1 MIRLFTHS
9 LSLRLLAI
17 FLLLAALFAWGVVA
31 GIRWAYSADDLRA
44 VISGHLSLHI
54 DYVRQDIGSPPRL
67 DRALAITRRVPVDI
81 HIAGPGVSW
90 SSDPAFPDPAT
101 LVFGPSDYFSD
112 KPGALFDEL
121 RGVEFAARG
130 NHRFFRFDEGGY
142 QIVVVTPKIADQ
154 RTRPPLVPILVG
166 FALLLVLCAYLA
178 VRGLF
183 RPVATIRQGA
193 AYIGAGHFDHR
204 IRTRRDDELGE
215 LAEDINLM
223 AGKVEGMLNAKRELL
238 LGVSHELRS
247 PISRLTLGLALLD
260 ESPSVRALQQDVDEM
275 SSIVETLLEA
285 ERLGSRHAALQLADV
300 ALAELAQDLRSRYF
314 AGETRLHIT
323 VTGEPRAQL
332 DAARIQLM
340 LKNLV
345 GNALRYSTAADG
357 PVEVAIHNDERQVVF
372 SVRDHGPGIPAD
384 QRAHIGEPFYR
395 SDASR
400 ARETGGTGLG
410 LYLARQVAR
419 AHGGDLRLEELAER
433 GALFVATVPRQP
445 GFHSILTS
453 PHPEETPPES
463 LREHS
468 SLRTAPN

>member
-1 MIRLFTHS
+1 MIRLFSYS

-17 FLLLAALFAWGVVA
+17 FLLLAVLFAWGVVA
-31 GIRWAYSADDLRA
+31 GIRWAYSADDLRT

-54 DYVRQDIGSPPRL
+54 DYVRKDIGSPPRL
-67 DRALAITRRVPVDI
+67 DRALEITRRVPVDI
-81 HIAGPGVSW
+81 HISGPGVNW

-101 LVFGPSDYFSD
+101 LAFGPSDYFSAEPD
-112 KPGALFDEL
+112 ALFDEL
-121 RGVEFAARG
+121 EGVEFADQD
-130 NHRFFRFDEGGY
+130 NHRYFRFEEGGY
-142 QIVVVTPKIADQ
+142 DIVVVTPKIADQ
-154 RTRPPLVPILVG
+154 RSRPPLVPILVG

-193 AYIGAGHFDHR
+193 AYIGAGHFGYR

-215 LAEDINLM
+215 LAEDINHM
-223 AGKVEGMLNAKRELL
+223 AGKVEGMLDAKRELL

-247 PISRLTLGLALLD
+247 PISRMTLGLALLD
-260 ESPSVRALQQDVDEM
+260 ETPSVRALQQDLAEM
-275 SSIVETLLEA
+275 RSIVETLLDA
-285 ERLGSRHAALQLADV
+285 ERLGSQHAALQV
-300 ALAELAQDLRSRYF
+300 AEVSLAELVQELQSRYF
-314 AGETRLHIT
+314 AGEERLRIS
-323 VTGEPRAQL
+323 VTGEPRARL

-357 PVEVAIHNDERQVVF
+357 PVMLSIHNAGGKVEFRVQ
-372 SVRDHGPGIPAD
+372 DHGPGIPAD

-419 AHGGDLRLEELAER
+419 AHGGDLLLQETTER
-433 GALFVATVPRQP
+433 GALFVVTIPDGEP
-445 GFHSILTS
+445 GRS
-453 PHPEETPPES
+453 
-463 LREHS
+463 
-468 SLRTAPN
+468 

>member
-1 MIRLFTHS
+1 MHRFSHS

-17 FLLLAALFAWGVVA
+17 FLLLAMLFAWGVVA
-31 GIRWAYSADDLRA
+31 GIRWAYSADDLRS

-67 DRALAITRRVPVDI
+67 DRALAITRKVPVDI
-81 HIAGPGVSW
+81 HISGPGVNW

-101 LVFGPSDYFSD
+101 LQFGPSEYFSARPD
-112 KPGALFDEL
+112 ALFDEL
-121 RGVEFAARG
+121 RGVEFAERG
-130 NHRFFRFDEGGY
+130 DHRFFRFDEGGY

-154 RTRPPLVPILVG
+154 RSRPPLVPILVG

-178 VRGLF
+178 VRWLF
-183 RPVATIRQGA
+183 RPVLTIREGA

-215 LAEDINLM
+215 LAQDINHM

-247 PISRLTLGLALLD
+247 PLSRMTLGLALLE
-260 ESPSVRALQQDVDEM
+260 ESAPVRALQQDVDEM
-275 SSIVETLLEA
+275 RSIVETLLEA

-300 ALAELAQDLRSRYF
+300 DLAELAQDLQSRYF
-314 AGETRLHIT
+314 AGEQRLRIS
-323 VTGEPRAQL
+323 VGGEPRARL
-332 DAARIQLM
+332 DTARIQLM
-340 LKNLV
+340 LKNLL
-345 GNALRYSTAADG
+345 GNALRYSAPADG
-357 PVEVAIHNDERQVVF
+357 PVELGIHGTPTQVEF
-372 SVRDHGPGIPAD
+372 RVRDHGPGIPAD

-419 AHGGDLRLEELAER
+419 AHGGDLALHDTGER
-433 GALFVATVPRQP
+433 GALFVVVIPAGGP
-445 GFHSILTS
+445 S
-453 PHPEETPPES
+453 
-463 LREHS
+463 REW
-468 SLRTAPN
+468 AP

>member
-1 MIRLFTHS
+1 MIRLFSYS

-17 FLLLAALFAWGVVA
+17 FLLLAVLFAWGVVA
-31 GIRWAYSADDLRA
+31 GIRWAYSADDLRT

-54 DYVRQDIGSPPRL
+54 DYVRKDIGSPPRL
-67 DRALAITRRVPVDI
+67 DRALEITRRVPVDI
-81 HIAGPGVSW
+81 HIV
-90 SSDPAFPDPAT
+90 
-101 LVFGPSDYFSD
+101 
-112 KPGALFDEL
+112 
-121 RGVEFAARG
+121 
-130 NHRFFRFDEGGY
+130 RFEEGGY
-142 QIVVVTPKIADQ
+142 DIVVVTPKIADQ
-154 RTRPPLVPILVG
+154 RSRPPLVPILVG

-193 AYIGAGHFDHR
+193 AYIGAGHFGYR

-215 LAEDINLM
+215 LAEDINHM
-223 AGKVEGMLNAKRELL
+223 AGKVEGMLDAKRELL

-247 PISRLTLGLALLD
+247 PISRMTLGLALLD
-260 ESPSVRALQQDVDEM
+260 ETPSVRALQQDLAEM
-275 SSIVETLLEA
+275 RSIVETLLDA
-285 ERLGSRHAALQLADV
+285 ERLGSQHAALQV
-300 ALAELAQDLRSRYF
+300 AEVSLAELVQELQSRYF
-314 AGETRLHIT
+314 AGEERLRIS
-323 VTGEPRAQL
+323 VTGEPRARL

-357 PVEVAIHNDERQVVF
+357 PVMLSIHNAGGKVEFRVQ
-372 SVRDHGPGIPAD
+372 DHGPGIPAD

-419 AHGGDLRLEELAER
+419 AHGGDLLLQETTER
-433 GALFVATVPRQP
+433 GALFVVTIPDGEP
-445 GFHSILTS
+445 GRS
-453 PHPEETPPES
+453 
-463 LREHS
+463 
-468 SLRTAPN
+468 

>member
-1 MIRLFTHS
+1 VIRWFAHS

-31 GIRWAYSADDLRA
+31 GIRWAYSADDLRS

-67 DRALAITRRVPVDI
+67 DRALAISRRVPVDI
-81 HIAGPGVSW
+81 HISGPGVRW
-90 SSDPAFPDPAT
+90 ASDVAFPDPST
-101 LVFGPSDYFSD
+101 LVFGPSDYFSARPD
-112 KPGALFDEL
+112 ALFDEL
-121 RGVEFAARG
+121 QGVAFAAQG
-130 NHRFFRFDEGGY
+130 SHRFFKFREGDY
-142 QIVVVTPKIADQ
+142 EIVVVTPRIADQ
-154 RTRPPLVPILVG
+154 HSRPPLVPILVG

-215 LAEDINLM
+215 LAQDINLM

-247 PISRLTLGLALLD
+247 PLSRLTLGLALLE
-260 ESPSVRALQQDVDEM
+260 ESAPVRALQSDVGEM
-275 SSIVETLLEA
+275 RTIVETLLDA
-285 ERLGSRHAALQLADV
+285 ERLGSRHAALNV
-300 ALAELAQDLRSRYF
+300 AAVSLSELAHDLQSLYF
-314 AGETRLHIT
+314 VGEPRLQVT
-323 VTGEPRAQL
+323 VTGDQRVQL
-332 DAARIQLM
+332 DAPRIQLM

-345 GNALRYSTAADG
+345 GNALRYSAPSDG
-357 PVEVAIHNDERQVVF
+357 PVEVTIRGSGGVVEF
-372 SVRDHGPGIPAD
+372 RVRDYGPGIPAD

-410 LYLARQVAR
+410 LYLARQVAL
-419 AHGGDLRLEELAER
+419 AHGGDLALVETTER
-433 GALFVATVPRQP
+433 GAEFVVVIRWDAQTQ
-445 GFHSILTS
+445 
-453 PHPEETPPES
+453 
-463 LREHS
+463 
-468 SLRTAPN
+468 A